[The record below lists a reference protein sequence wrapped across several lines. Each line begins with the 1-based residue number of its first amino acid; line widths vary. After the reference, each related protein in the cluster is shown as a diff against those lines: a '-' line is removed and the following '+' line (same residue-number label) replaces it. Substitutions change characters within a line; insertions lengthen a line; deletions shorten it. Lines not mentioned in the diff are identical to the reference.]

1 MTTVY
6 ACIGNSD
13 DKLTQ
18 ARWHE
23 FWIQFRA
30 TVITNAQR
38 IYGEWTSIAVS
49 PYQNAC
55 ICFETLEGG
64 DEVMKHAFARL
75 AREYSQDSIAWA
87 EAPVTEFLGEEW
99 LHD

>member
-18 ARWHE
+18 ERWHL
-23 FWIQFRA
+23 FWIQFRT
-30 TVITNAQR
+30 TVITNALR

-55 ICFETLEGG
+55 ICFEILESG
-64 DEVMKHAFARL
+64 VPSMKAALARL

-87 EAPVTEFLGEEW
+87 EVPETEFL
-99 LHD
+99 